1 MRLLSASPPH
11 ILTHSFSSSSFS
23 SSSSSWPDGNTG
35 NMYLSLTLNKKI
47 PQNQLV
53 WRTLLLSLQQSH
65 RGELELVAI
74 LIIILRSEE
83 RKSEKLWKS
92 KKETMKVKVWWILVL
107 IDHFFVH
114 SWKMEKSKSEE
125 FWKCEEIWR
134 RITWEEER
142 PRPRSVVEQS
152 VSSQPP
158 NPLYALSKSILSEN
172 FSPISPTFE
181 IHHSEI
187 YNNNVNGY
195 IYNSTY
201 SEYFDISRKRTGRG
215 CEWNR

>member
-1 MRLLSASPPH
+1 MTHSPSLAPTKSPGRARAGCHLDNH
-11 ILTHSFSSSSFS
+11 ILFRRKEK
-23 SSSSSWPDGNTG
+23 WK
-35 NMYLSLTLNKKI
+35 TL
-47 PQNQLV
+47 
-53 WRTLLLSLQQSH
+53 
-65 RGELELVAI
+65 
-74 LIIILRSEE
+74 
-83 RKSEKLWKS
+83 
-92 KKETMKVKVWWILVL
+92 KVKIRNHESESVMDSGVL

-125 FWKCEEIWR
+125 LWKCEEIWR

-142 PRPRSVVEQS
+142 PRPRSVVEPS

-201 SEYFDISRKRTGRG
+201 SEYFAISRKRTGRG